1 MVSPVRV
8 LLSLIL
14 LFGASFGMGA
24 TTLWA
29 QQDTTGTPVEAVPT
43 DSTDQVLETRLE
55 GIYQQ
60 VEAFQDIGVSVQN
73 GVVQLDGTVLQP
85 QKSGEAEELARSLE
99 GVLYV
104 ENDISAQTDIAD
116 RVSPALSRLQEFG
129 TGFWDFLPVALIALL
144 VIFVTIVVVRWI
156 GQWEVPGT
164 VRMSSPV
171 WGLVRRV
178 IQFGMALVGLVVVF
192 DLLGVTSLVGALLGT
207 AGVAGLALGFAFRDI
222 IENYLAGILLS
233 LRQPFRINDVVSVA
247 DHEGRVV
254 RLTAREVVLLTFDG
268 NHVRLPNATVFKSVL
283 VNYTLNAQRL
293 FCVDVG
299 VGTDEDLA
307 EVQRVGV
314 GTLVAMKGV
323 MAEPPPF
330 ARVRELADSSVIVRF
345 HGWVDQREVDF
356 HKVESEAV
364 RLLKQAFDEADVEMP
379 EPTYQLQLYEA
390 GKAPPHAPKGPS
402 SPVAD
407 QAATVDVERDDHLEQ
422 KVEEDLRT
430 SDEENLLSG

>member
-1 MVSPVRV
+1 MLSQVRV
-8 LLSLIL
+8 LLFL
-14 LFGASFGMGA
+14 LLLLGPFYGIEA

-29 QQDTTGTPVEAVPT
+29 QDTTGTPIEAVPA
-43 DSTDQVLETRLE
+43 DSTDHVLETRLE

-60 VEAFQDIGVSVQN
+60 VEAFRDIGVSVQK
-73 GVVQLDGTVLQP
+73 GVVHLDGTVLQP
-85 QKSGEAEELARSLE
+85 QKAGEAEELARSLE
-99 GVLYV
+99 GVVYV

-116 RVSPALSRLQEFG
+116 RVSPAVSRLKEFG
-129 TGFWDFLPVALIALL
+129 TGFFDFLPVVIIALF
-144 VIFVTIVVVRWI
+144 VVFVTIIVARWI
-156 GQWEVPGT
+156 GQWEISGA
-164 VRMSSPV
+164 VRMSSPA
-171 WGLVRRV
+171 WGLVRRA
-178 IQFGMALVGLVVVF
+178 IQFVVALIGLVIVF

-207 AGVAGLALGFAFRDI
+207 AGVAGLAVGFAFRDI

-233 LRQPFRINDVVSVA
+233 LRQPFRVNDVVSVA
-247 DHEGRVV
+247 EQEGRVV

-268 NHVRLPNATVFKSVL
+268 NHVRLPNAMVFKSVL

-299 VGTDEDLA
+299 VGNDEDLT
-307 EVQRVGV
+307 EVQRVGIE
-314 GTLVAMKGV
+314 TLDAMKGV
-323 MAEPPPF
+323 MGEPPPF
-330 ARVRELADSSVIVRF
+330 ARVRELGDSSVIVRF
-345 HGWVDQREVDF
+345 HGWVDQEEVDF

-390 GKAPPHAPKGPS
+390 GKAPPHAPKGPG
-402 SPVAD
+402 SPVVD

-430 SDEENLLSG
+430 SEEENLLSR